1 MTIKKLGGIFG
12 RNPTFNEVTIDGP
25 ITANGNIVMAN
36 GKGIDF
42 SATSGT
48 GTSEL
53 FDDYEEGS
61 FSAVLADA
69 SSGGN
74 TASTSNT
81 YAQYTKVGNIVH
93 CTISMLNINTSG
105 MTSGN
110 VAYLQG
116 LPYDAVSAGANRF
129 FPIYVRSN
137 GVTSTIGIQGWILA
151 NGGDYI
157 FLENL
162 TTSGKAN
169 LLVSAFSSGSADL
182 AVSLSYFTS

>member
-1 MTIKKLGGIFG
+1 
-12 RNPTFNEVTIDGP
+12 
-25 ITANGNIVMAN
+25 
-36 GKGIDF
+36 IDF

-53 FDDYEEGS
+53 FDDYEQGT

-74 TASTSNT
+74 TASTGNT

-105 MTSGN
+105 MTPVN
-110 VAYLQG
+110 LAYLQG
-116 LPYDAVSAGANRF
+116 LPYASVSAGSNRF
-129 FPIYVRSN
+129 FPIYVRAN
-137 GVTSTIGIQGWILA
+137 GITSTLGIQGWILA
-151 NGGDYI
+151 NAGDYI
-157 FLENL
+157 FLENV

-169 LLVSAFSSGSADL
+169 LLVSAFSSGTADL
-182 AVSLSYFTS
+182 AVSFSYFTN